1 MLLVVHGT
9 NDLGL
14 SRPAPPYPAALSRA
28 GIAHGFC
35 DAETPLC
42 AFSLAESYDG
52 LFLTG
57 GGDSDPLLYGQSRGA
72 KLSPVSK
79 MRDENE
85 VSLVLSFFARK
96 KPVFG
101 VCRGMQ
107 CVNVALGGTLH
118 QDITSHAGTRHAVR
132 FFEGSPF
139 SPLREAIVNSFHHQS
154 VARLAP
160 QLFPAAVALDGTIEA
175 VSSNVSPVLAVQW
188 HPERP
193 DGGVTDEFFR
203 IARRMLE
210 ASD

>member
-9 NDLGL
+9 NDRGL

-28 GIAHGFC
+28 GIAHGLC

-85 VSLVLSFFARK
+85 ISLVLSFFARK

-118 QDITSHAGTRHAVR
+118 QDIASHAGTRHAVR
-132 FFEGSPF
+132 FCENSPF
-139 SPLREAIVNSFHHQS
+139 SPLREAVVNSFHHQS

-160 QLFPAAVALDGTIEA
+160 PLFPAAVARDGTIEA

-203 IARRMLE
+203 IVRRMLE

>member
-28 GIAHGFC
+28 GIAHEFC

-72 KLSPVSK
+72 KLSLVSK

-118 QDITSHAGTRHAVR
+118 QDIASHAGTRHAVR
-132 FFEGSPF
+132 FCENSPF
-139 SPLREAIVNSFHHQS
+139 SPLREAVVNSFHHQS

-160 QLFPAAVALDGTIEA
+160 PLFPAAVARDGTIEA

-203 IARRMLE
+203 IVRRMLE

>member
-1 MLLVVHGT
+1 MLLVVHGL
-9 NDLGL
+9 NDSGL
-14 SRPAPPYPAALSRA
+14 SRPAPLYPAALSRT
-28 GIAHGFC
+28 GIAHEFC
-35 DAETPLC
+35 DAERPLC
-42 AFSLAESYDG
+42 AFSLAETYDG

-72 KLSPVSK
+72 KLSLVSR

-85 VSLVLSFFARK
+85 LSLILAFFARK

-118 QDITSHAGTRHAVR
+118 QDIPNHTGTRHAVR
-132 FFEGSPF
+132 FCGTTPF
-139 SPLREAIVNSFHHQS
+139 ASLREAVVNSFHHQS

-160 QLFPAAVALDGTIEA
+160 PLFPVAVAQDGTIEA
-175 VSSNVSPVLAVQW
+175 VSSNVSPVLAAQW

-210 ASD
+210 NSD

>member
-1 MLLVVHGT
+1 M
-9 NDLGL
+9 
-14 SRPAPPYPAALSRA
+14 SS
-28 GIAHGFC
+28 
-35 DAETPLC
+35 
-42 AFSLAESYDG
+42 
-52 LFLTG
+52 
-57 GGDSDPLLYGQSRGA
+57 
-72 KLSPVSK
+72 

-85 VSLVLSFFARK
+85 LSLVLSFFARK

-118 QDITSHAGTRHAVR
+118 QDIASHAGTRHIVR
-132 FFEGSPF
+132 FCENSPF
-139 SPLREAIVNSFHHQS
+139 APLREAVVNSFHHQS
-154 VARLAP
+154 AARLAP
-160 QLFPAAVALDGTIEA
+160 PLFPAAVARDGTIEA

-203 IARRMLE
+203 IVRQMLE

>member
-14 SRPAPPYPAALSRA
+14 SRPAPQYPAALSRA

-85 VSLVLSFFARK
+85 LSLVLSFFARK

-118 QDITSHAGTRHAVR
+118 QDIASHAGTRHIVR
-132 FFEGSPF
+132 FCENSPF
-139 SPLREAIVNSFHHQS
+139 APLREAVVNSFHHQS
-154 VARLAP
+154 AARLAP
-160 QLFPAAVALDGTIEA
+160 PLFPAAVARDGTIEA

-203 IARRMLE
+203 IVRQMLE

>member
-14 SRPAPPYPAALSRA
+14 SRPAPQYSAALSRA

-118 QDITSHAGTRHAVR
+118 QDIASHAGTRHAVR
-132 FFEGSPF
+132 FCENSPF
-139 SPLREAIVNSFHHQS
+139 APLREAVVNSFHHQS

-160 QLFPAAVALDGTIEA
+160 PLFPAAVARDGTIEA

-203 IARRMLE
+203 IVRRMLE
-210 ASD
+210 DSD

>member
-14 SRPAPPYPAALSRA
+14 SRPAPRYSAALSRA

-42 AFSLAESYDG
+42 AFSLAESCDG

-85 VSLVLSFFARK
+85 LSLVLSFFARK

-118 QDITSHAGTRHAVR
+118 QDIASHAGTPHAVR
-132 FFEGSPF
+132 FCENSPF
-139 SPLREAIVNSFHHQS
+139 APLREAVVNSFHHQS

-160 QLFPAAVALDGTIEA
+160 QLFPAAVARDGTIEA
-175 VSSNVSPVLAVQW
+175 VSSNISPVLAVQW

-203 IARRMLE
+203 IVRQMLE

>member
-85 VSLVLSFFARK
+85 VSLNQLQEDEEEGFEDEEEE
-96 KPVFG
+96 
-101 VCRGMQ
+101 Q
-107 CVNVALGGTLH
+107 CPDDFDDDLG
-118 QDITSHAGTRHAVR
+118 DIDDYADDD
-132 FFEGSPF
+132 E
-139 SPLREAIVNSFHHQS
+139 EEDEDEEEEDDE
-154 VARLAP
+154 
-160 QLFPAAVALDGTIEA
+160 LDD
-175 VSSNVSPVLAVQW
+175 L
-188 HPERP
+188 
-193 DGGVTDEFFR
+193 D
-203 IARRMLE
+203 
-210 ASD
+210 

>member
-14 SRPAPPYPAALSRA
+14 SRPAPQYSAALSRA

-118 QDITSHAGTRHAVR
+118 QDIASHTGTRHAVC
-132 FFEGSPF
+132 FCENSPF
-139 SPLREAIVNSFHHQS
+139 SPLREAVVNSFHHQS

-160 QLFPAAVALDGTIEA
+160 PLFPAAVARDGTIEA